1 MKLGPGIDPSSELG
15 PLVSDV
21 QRDRVCGYIASGVG
35 QGATVAA
42 GGGRVGERG
51 YFVQPT
57 VLTNVRQ
64 DMRVVQ
70 EEIFGPVVVA
80 LPFDDV
86 DDAVRLAN
94 DTMYGLGASIWSND
108 LARVHRLIPRIKAGT
123 VWVNCHSML
132 DSSLPFGRFK
142 QSGIGREMGRAALDL
157 FTETKSVLM
166 AV

>member
-1 MKLGPGIDPSSELG
+1 
-15 PLVSDV
+15 VSDV

-108 LARVHRLIPRIKAGT
+108 LARVQG
-123 VWVNCHSML
+123 
-132 DSSLPFGRFK
+132 
-142 QSGIGREMGRAALDL
+142 
-157 FTETKSVLM
+157 
-166 AV
+166 